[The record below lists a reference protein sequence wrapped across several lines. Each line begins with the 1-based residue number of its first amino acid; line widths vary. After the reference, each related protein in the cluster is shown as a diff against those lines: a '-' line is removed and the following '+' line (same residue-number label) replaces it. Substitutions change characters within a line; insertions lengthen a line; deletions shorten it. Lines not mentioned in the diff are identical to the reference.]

1 MKQEKVQKVI
11 ELTRSISNLE
21 YAIECLQN
29 ERDAKLTGLDY
40 RTPGARH
47 HVLHALE
54 NQWDYVGEKCV
65 EFFVAVMDATI
76 RQCNNRLLSLRQEL
90 DEL

>member
-1 MKQEKVQKVI
+1 MKQEKIQKVI

-21 YAIECLQN
+21 YAIECLKN

-40 RTPGARH
+40 KTPGARH

-54 NQWDYVGEKCV
+54 NQWELVGEWCV
-65 EFFVAVMDATI
+65 DFFITAMDTAI
-76 RQCNNRLLSLRQEL
+76 SNAENELSDLRKQLEEL
-90 DEL
+90 